1 MSVLNSN
8 PKVLTIAGSDSSA
21 GAGVQADLK
30 TISALGGYGC
40 CAITA
45 VTVQNTQGVRSLNPV
60 DADIIAAQCEA
71 VFDDI
76 GICSVKIGMLPNIEA
91 IDAVINILKKYQP
104 ACVVWDPVMVATS
117 GDALVECDVTNKLI
131 NELLPITNI
140 VTPNLHELCQ
150 LSMADEVA
158 MSDAQIEEQS
168 RILLDK
174 GARYV
179 LAKGGHGVG
188 KDATDWLFTNEI
200 SEKYIK
206 PRIKTNNTH
215 GTGCTLSSAIACLRP
230 QLPNMQEAV
239 LAAKNYVQIAIAEAV
254 DWQLG
259 KGHGPIDHFHSGR
272 AYRFSGVAKI

>member
-45 VTVQNTQGVRSLNPV
+45 VTVQNTQGVRSLNSV

-76 GICSVKIGMLPNIEA
+76 DICSVKIGMLPNVEA
-91 IDAVINILKKYQP
+91 IDVVVNILKKYQP
-104 ACVVWDPVMVATS
+104 LCVVWDPVMIATS
-117 GDALVECDVTNKLI
+117 GDALVEEDITRKLI
-131 NELLPITNI
+131 DDLLPLTNI
-140 VTPNLHELCQ
+140 VTPNLHELSQ
-150 LSMADEVA
+150 LTMSSEIAS
-158 MSDAQIEEQS
+158 SDAKIAEQS

-174 GARYV
+174 GANYV
-179 LAKGGHGVG
+179 LAKGGHGMG
-188 KDATDWLFTNEI
+188 EDAVDWLFSNE
-200 SEKYIK
+200 SADKYAK
-206 PRIKTNNTH
+206 PRIQTNNTH

-239 LAAKNYVQIAIAEAV
+239 LAAKHYVQIAIAEAK
-254 DWQLG
+254 DWQVG

-272 AYRFSGVAKI
+272 AYRFSGVPE